1 MERSIDER
9 SFFEIDIS
17 SIFKF
22 FDRSIVEMLLSSK
35 YNDLSFMFFDISI
48 DERVLADNFNNSS
61 FKFLEIF
68 IDSILF

>member
-1 MERSIDER
+1 
-9 SFFEIDIS
+9 
-17 SIFKF
+17 
-22 FDRSIVEMLLSSK
+22 MLLSSK

-48 DERVLADNFNNSS
+48 DERVLADKFNNSS